1 MFTYLS
7 KQDGE
12 IIMAFWSN
20 LNGHFRLQY
29 ACQEGDPDGLLDE
42 FWSLRIIQRILLDF
56 WGVLSNAQFNSRIFL
71 SQLFSET

>member
-12 IIMAFWSN
+12 IIMAFWSI

-29 ACQEGDPDGLLDE
+29 ACQEGDPDGSLDDWRVSWMSSGHSENPLRLLRG
-42 FWSLRIIQRILLDF
+42 LI
-56 WGVLSNAQFNSRIFL
+56 
-71 SQLFSET
+71 